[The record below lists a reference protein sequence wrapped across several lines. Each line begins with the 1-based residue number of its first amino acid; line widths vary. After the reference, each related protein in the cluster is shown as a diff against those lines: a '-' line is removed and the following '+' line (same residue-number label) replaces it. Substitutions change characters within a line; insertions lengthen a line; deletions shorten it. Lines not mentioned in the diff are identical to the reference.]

1 MLRMFVV
8 ALHIYNHYYMYIHVI
23 LLACCLHNM
32 FVSRCLLYM
41 SFSCITLFNL
51 CSLSCVDHI
60 KDPYTFGGLFNS
72 CFEIIQDK
80 DHTPVLACW
89 LYSGFGC
96 CIMRFLLRC
105 VFTQCQEYP
114 ALKVIPLF
122 RVIVSYSE
130 WIHIHVCRCTYTIY
144 IIYEYMPRLIYPHVM
159 TGLGCIRT
167 LISHA
172 LLVLR
177 SSNSLKIHEKNP
189 AHWITL
195 SYFTNPHSASQS

>member
-1 MLRMFVV
+1 MNGGSNRSNNQPIKKDNEVVWTLGTRIGGLTSVPKQNMHMLRMFVV

-105 VFTQCQEYP
+105 VFT
-114 ALKVIPLF
+114 
-122 RVIVSYSE
+122 
-130 WIHIHVCRCTYTIY
+130 
-144 IIYEYMPRLIYPHVM
+144 
-159 TGLGCIRT
+159 
-167 LISHA
+167 
-172 LLVLR
+172 
-177 SSNSLKIHEKNP
+177 
-189 AHWITL
+189 
-195 SYFTNPHSASQS
+195 